1 MVLGKHAIADIYDI
15 YSDAIDDI
23 EKIKVLLSEACKE
36 ANLNIVEFKFH
47 KFEPYGLSGICILKE
62 SHLAIHTWPEYSFAS
77 VDAFTC
83 GSKMNPENV
92 CEIIA
97 RKLNSD
103 HVDIKTF
110 DRGIINNE

>member
-1 MVLGKHAIADIYDI
+1 MILGKHALADIYDI

-23 EKIKVLLSEACKE
+23 EKIKALLTEACAE

-83 GSKMNPENV
+83 GNKMNPKEA

-103 HVDIKTF
+103 NADIRLF
-110 DRGIINNE
+110 DRGNISE